1 MNDPHKTV
9 IEEFLRGGWVYML
22 IGVAAMVARM
32 LTISEKS
39 SIVQQL
45 KKLFV
50 AAISSAI
57 MWALIHDLALSDI
70 IKASVYGVTGFIATE
85 IIEGIVKIGK
95 IFSKDPEKF
104 IKKHK

>member
-9 IEEFLRGGWVYML
+9 IQEFLTGGWVYML
-22 IGVAAMVARM
+22 IGVAAMIARLLTVA
-32 LTISEKS
+32 EKS
-39 SIVQQL
+39 SIFQQL
-45 KKLFV
+45 KKVFV

-57 MWALIHDLALSDI
+57 MWALIHDLGLSDV

-85 IIEGIVKIGK
+85 IIEGIVKLGK

-104 IKKHK
+104 IKKTK